1 MRDLPEHM
9 LTVPANVRSLAALPD
24 TNYRGSEATL

>member
-9 LTVPANVRSLAALPD
+9 LTVPREASGRSPLPD
-24 TNYRGSEATL
+24 TNYREL